1 MSNLPFGQDLALREQ
16 HSAHVLI
23 VHVEEYALTSANA
36 PVLQAQ
42 LIHRILSGN
51 THLVIDLSAV
61 ESVDAAG
68 LDAMRAA
75 LQAAGPDGDVV
86 LCGISEPV
94 MNALRSSLLNR
105 VFGIFLGP
113 EEAVE
118 ALT

>member
-1 MSNLPFGQDLALREQ
+1 MRNPPFDQDLALRER
-16 HSAHVLI
+16 HSAHFLI
-23 VHVEEYALTSANA
+23 VHVEEHALTSANA
-36 PVLQAQ
+36 PVLQAH

-61 ESVDAAG
+61 ESVDAEG